1 MKWFSNRDEI
11 EQLRRDVD
19 RLTEDV
25 KLMNKRMH
33 ELENEVLMYETASY
47 YRMLMKPI
55 STVPINKVVSGIV
68 DHLGLEVRKERA
80 KPETVT
86 VTKREDGQAARP

>member
-1 MKWFSNRDEI
+1 MKWFGNDWEI
-11 EQLRRDVD
+11 QALRAEVADLRQ
-19 RLTEDV
+19 
-25 KLMNKRMH
+25 
-33 ELENEVLMYETASY
+33 ELRELWCTVEIGETVGDHYSSLI
-47 YRMLMKPI
+47 RPI
-55 STVPINKVVSGIV
+55 APVPINKVVSGIV